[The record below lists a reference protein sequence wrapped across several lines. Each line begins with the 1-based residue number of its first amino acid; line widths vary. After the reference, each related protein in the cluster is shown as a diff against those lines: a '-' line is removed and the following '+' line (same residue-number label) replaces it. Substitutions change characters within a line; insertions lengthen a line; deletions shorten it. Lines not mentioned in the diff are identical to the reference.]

1 MQVLTE
7 IDTPPLRFMPT
18 DDGLRMAL
26 SAAQAG
32 LWEWQLDTNL
42 NTWSQEVWA
51 LFGLSPDVQAS
62 QDAWLASI
70 HPEDRTYARQTV
82 FAASQCRVPF
92 EIEWRTNP
100 SSGPVRWILSRGQP
114 GQPRQDGQPTYT
126 GIVMDITARKKA
138 EHAVLKLT
146 ESLEE
151 RVKERTAALS
161 EHERL
166 LQNIL
171 DGVPGLIGYWTK
183 DLRNRFANKAYVEWF
198 GMSADQLRNLHIK
211 EVLGPELFAQN
222 WPYIEAV
229 LNGLPQR
236 FETLIPIPRQP
247 ERHRHSEAHYL
258 PDIVNGVV
266 QGFLVIVFDISQI
279 KQAELAA
286 EAANQA
292 KSEFLANISH
302 EVRTP
307 LNAMF
312 GLAQVGARQAVGT
325 PQARTF
331 EQMLDSAQHLLTLVN
346 DVLDF
351 SRIESGK
358 LNLHYERINLGQVLE
373 HVLTLKA
380 ILAQAKGLPLI
391 IHESADVPQY
401 FHGDATRLSQ
411 ILLNLLSNAIKFTDA
426 GQVAIRLDYI
436 APDLIMEVTDTGIGM
451 SEDKLQQLFKPF
463 VQVHGHHPAQAGGT
477 GLGLA
482 ICKRLVEMMRGHIQV
497 HSQPGQ
503 GTTFTVKLPVL
514 HPEAGDVRNI
524 RHVAMVG
531 APTPAS
537 TALTQSLRDRSLK
550 VTDSPRLPL
559 PPDCQPDVIILSS
572 DALPQCATDEIRRN
586 VALGHTVLVN
596 APASMVVELPPAL
609 HNDLP
614 VVAGPLSPLRL
625 LNAIKTKLNRTAVSS
640 TQRLAHIRV
649 LAAEDNPVNRLV
661 LQQMLEQ
668 EGAIVTFAF
677 DGAHA
682 LEQVRVHGPSSFDVV
697 LCDIQ
702 MPVMDGYQ
710 AAQALGHIA
719 PSLPVIGLTAHAFDT
734 AKQQARRAG
743 MVGYVTKPYM
753 LDTLVDEIRR
763 FARWRPGDVPQATDV
778 ATQATTS
785 TEPNMQQDITDWQAM
800 QQYYQAQPQLLDR
813 LIAMLG
819 DTLSEIQQELER
831 AIQTQNLEQLAKI
844 AHNIKGTALNLH
856 TPELARLA
864 VQTQEQARHADSDT
878 LRTAEALSKRLSH
891 FIEMATHHQAHKR
904 QSAQPQ

>member
-1 MQVLTE
+1 MQDLTE
-7 IDTPPLRFMPT
+7 IDSPTLRFMPT
-18 DDGLRMAL
+18 EDGLKMAL

-32 LWEWQLDTNL
+32 LWEWHLGTNL
-42 NTWSQEVWA
+42 HAWSEEVWA
-51 LFGLSPDVQAS
+51 LFGLPPDSPAT

-70 HPEDRTYARQTV
+70 HPEDRAQARQVV
-82 FAASQCRVPF
+82 FAASERGLPF

-114 GQPRQDGQPTYT
+114 GQLRPDGQATYT
-126 GIVMDITARKKA
+126 GIVMDITARKQA
-138 EHAVLKLT
+138 EHSVLKLT

-151 RVKERTAALS
+151 RVKERTAALG

-171 DGVPGLIGYWTK
+171 DGIPGLIGYWTK
-183 DLRNRFANKAYVEWF
+183 DLRNRFANKAYLDWF

-211 EVLGPELFAQN
+211 DVLGPELFAQN
-222 WPYIEAV
+222 WPRIEEV
-229 LNGLPQR
+229 LHGRPQR
-236 FETLIPIPRQP
+236 FEALIPIPKQP
-247 ERHRHSEAHYL
+247 GRHRHSEAHYM

-312 GLAQVGARQAVGT
+312 GLAQVGARQAIGT

-380 ILAQAKGLPLI
+380 ILAQAKGLPLL

-411 ILLNLLSNAIKFTDA
+411 ILLNLLSNAIKFTDT
-426 GQVAIRLDYI
+426 GQVSIHLDYV

-463 VQVHGHHPAQAGGT
+463 VQVHGHHPAQSGGT

-482 ICKRLVEMMRGHIQV
+482 ISKRLVEMMRGHIQV
-497 HSQPGQ
+497 RSQPGE

-514 HPEAGDVRNI
+514 HPEGGDVRHI

-531 APTPAS
+531 DPTPAS
-537 TALTQSLRDRSLK
+537 IALTESLRDRALK
-550 VTDSPRLPL
+550 VTHSAALPL
-559 PPDCQPDVIILSS
+559 PAGSQPDVIILSS
-572 DALPQCATDEIRRN
+572 DALPRCAPEEIRRN
-586 VALGHTVLVN
+586 IALGHTVLVN
-596 APASMVVELPPAL
+596 APASTVVELPQPL
-609 HNDLP
+609 QNELP

-640 TQRLAHIRV
+640 NQRLAHIRV

-763 FARWRPGDVPQATDV
+763 FARWRPGDAPQADNV
-778 ATQATTS
+778 AAQATMN
-785 TEPNMQQDITDWQAM
+785 TEPDMQQDITDWQAM

-819 DTLSEIQQELER
+819 DTLSEIQQELEHT
-831 AIQTQNLEQLAKI
+831 IQNQNLEQLAKI

-864 VQTQEQARHADSDT
+864 VQTQEQARQGDSDT
-878 LRTAEALSKRLSH
+878 LRTAEDLSKRLSH
-891 FIEMATHHQAHKR
+891 FIEMATHHRAQKR
-904 QSAQPQ
+904 QGAPR